1 MLPPIECS
9 LAAPAA
15 SGPRLIKPR
24 ELREAGGGEAIW
36 EVLTAASAGDVKAL
50 RAALRRDPNL
60 ANAEYWYM
68 PPLHFAV
75 REGHLDAVRLLVA
88 AGADLTH
95 RNALYGN
102 DTLLQIA
109 EDRGHDQVAD
119 YLRREL
125 SRWLASAGTRHPIH
139 AALAAGDASAVE
151 RLLDANQEL
160 ADRGDHLGRRPLH
173 YAVEAGRR
181 DLVDL
186 LLDAGAGVDAPG
198 FGGDDRLGGSG
209 FRPVVLALWHNPYWG
224 QRNDYAMARHLLVR
238 GAEYSITVAAAL
250 GDEARVEELLSGAAA
265 TANRP
270 EACGKRALSAAAER
284 GHEHIVRRLL
294 DAGADPNLS
303 EGRNCPRGFAL
314 WAAARHGHCA
324 IAELL
329 LGAGADPNAEVESSG
344 TPTSAAED
352 ADLRALLYRF
362 GGRLGLAA
370 HFHRGATD
378 TIAALL
384 DTQPAMFDEAAAE
397 MGFTH
402 CVAAGHEG
410 LLRLLLARGLR
421 VPPEVTYCQTYLW
434 RSLPLARL
442 LLEHGMDPD
451 LPNWQQIRPLH
462 HQAGS
467 GDVAAARLFLEFG
480 ADPDAVDEEF
490 RSTPLGW
497 AARCGQREFVQFL
510 LALRGPD
517 EPAAVPPWAR
527 ARAWAERRGHHE
539 VATLLASAEA

>member
-1 MLPPIECS
+1 MTE
-9 LAAPAA
+9 
-15 SGPRLIKPR
+15 PRLIKPR
-24 ELREAGGGEAIW
+24 ELESSAAAATW
-36 EVLTAASAGDVKAL
+36 DVLTAARAGNV
-50 RAALRRDPNL
+50 AALRDALQRDPAL
-60 ANAEYWYM
+60 ACAEYWYM

-75 REGHLDAVRLLVA
+75 REGHLEAVRLLVA

-102 DTLLQIA
+102 DTLVQMA
-109 EDRGHDQVAD
+109 DDRGHDQVAR
-119 YLRREL
+119 YLRRVL
-125 SRWLASAGTRHPIH
+125 RRRLASAGTRHAIH
-139 AALAAGDASAVE
+139 AALAAGDTSAVK
-151 RLLDANQEL
+151 RLLDADPRL
-160 ADRGDHLGRRPLH
+160 ANRGDHLGRRPLH

-181 DLVDL
+181 DHVDL
-186 LLDAGAGVDAPG
+186 LLDAGAGIDTPG
-198 FGGDDRLGGSG
+198 FGGDDRIGGSG
-209 FRPVVLALWHNPYWG
+209 FRPVVLALWHNPYWR
-224 QRNDYAMARHLLVR
+224 QRNDDAMARHLLAR

-250 GDEARVEELLSGAAA
+250 GDESRAKELLGGGRESA
-265 TANRP
+265 TRP

-284 GHEHIVRRLL
+284 GHEQIVRLLL
-294 DAGADPNLS
+294 DAGADPNLP

-314 WAAARHGHCA
+314 WAAARHGHRA

-329 LGAGADPNAEVESSG
+329 LAVGADPNAEVESSG
-344 TPTSAAED
+344 TPTSAAEG
-352 ADLRALLYRF
+352 ADLRALLYRH

-384 DTQPAMFDEAAAE
+384 DARPAMFDAEAAE
-397 MGFTH
+397 LGFTH

-421 VPPEVTYCQTYLW
+421 VPPMVTYCQTYLW

-442 LLEHGMDPD
+442 LLEHGMDPG

-462 HQAGS
+462 HQAGA
-467 GDVAAARLFLEFG
+467 GDLAAARLFLEFG

-497 AARCGQREFVQFL
+497 AARRGQREFVQFL
-510 LALRGPD
+510 VERRGPS
-517 EPAAVPPWAR
+517 EPASVPAWAR
-527 ARAWAERRGHHE
+527 ARSWAQRRGHHDI
-539 VATLLASAEA
+539 AALLADAEK

>member
-1 MLPPIECS
+1 MWTPSRTGCR
-9 LAAPAA
+9 AAVTEP
-15 SGPRLIKPR
+15 GLIKPR
-24 ELREAGGGEAIW
+24 ELAGPGEATW
-36 EVLTAASAGDVKAL
+36 DMLTAARAGDV
-50 RAALRRDPNL
+50 AALKGALERDPTL
-60 ANAEYWYM
+60 VGAGYWYM

-102 DTLLQIA
+102 DTLLQMA
-109 EDRGHDQVAD
+109 VDRGHERVAD

-125 SRWLASAGTRHPIH
+125 SSRLASAGSRHPIH
-139 AALAAGDASAVE
+139 AALAAGDMAAVE
-151 RLLDANQEL
+151 RLLGADRRLAN
-160 ADRGDHLGRRPLH
+160 RGDHLGRRPLH

-186 LLDAGAGVDAPG
+186 LLDAGADIDTPG
-198 FGGDDRLGGSG
+198 FGGDDRIGGSG
-209 FRPVVLALWHNPYWG
+209 FRPLVLALWHNPYWQ
-224 QRNDYAMARHLLVR
+224 QRNDYAMARHLLDR
-238 GAEYSITVAAAL
+238 GAAYSITVAAAL
-250 GDEARVEELLSGAAA
+250 GDEARVEELLDGGGEA
-265 TANRP
+265 ANRS
-270 EACGKRALSAAAER
+270 EACGKRPLSAAAER
-284 GHEHIVRRLL
+284 GQKHIVRLL
-294 DAGADPNLS
+294 LQAGADPNLP
-303 EGRNCPRGFAL
+303 EGPNCPRGFAL
-314 WAAARHGHCA
+314 WGAARHGQHA

-329 LGAGADPNAEVESSG
+329 LAAGADANAEVESSG

-352 ADLRALLYRF
+352 ADLRALLYRY

-384 DTQPAMFDEAAAE
+384 DAQPAMFDAAAAE
-397 MGFTH
+397 LGFTH
-402 CVAAGHEG
+402 CVASGLDG

-421 VPPEVTYCQTYLW
+421 VPPMVTYCQTYLW

-462 HQAGS
+462 HQAGR
-467 GDVAAARLFLEFG
+467 GEIAAARLFLEFG

-497 AARCGQREFVQFL
+497 AARRGQREFVQFL
-510 LALRGPD
+510 LARRGPG
-517 EPAAVPPWAR
+517 EPATVPAWAR
-527 ARAWAERRGHHE
+527 ARAWAQRRGHHE
-539 VATLLASAEA
+539 IAALLAAAEG

>member
-1 MLPPIECS
+1 M
-9 LAAPAA
+9 
-15 SGPRLIKPR
+15 
-24 ELREAGGGEAIW
+24 
-36 EVLTAASAGDVKAL
+36 LTAARAGDV
-50 RAALRRDPNL
+50 AALSAALERDPTL
-60 ANAEYWYM
+60 VGAGFWYM

-102 DTLLQIA
+102 DTLLQMA
-109 EDRGHDQVAD
+109 VDRGHERVAD

-125 SRWLASAGTRHPIH
+125 RSRLASAGSRHPIH
-139 AALAAGDASAVE
+139 AALAAGDMAAVE
-151 RLLDANQEL
+151 RLLGADRPLAN
-160 ADRGDHLGRRPLH
+160 RGDHLGRRPLH

-186 LLDAGAGVDAPG
+186 LLG
-198 FGGDDRLGGSG
+198 
-209 FRPVVLALWHNPYWG
+209 
-224 QRNDYAMARHLLVR
+224 
-238 GAEYSITVAAAL
+238 
-250 GDEARVEELLSGAAA
+250 
-265 TANRP
+265 
-270 EACGKRALSAAAER
+270 
-284 GHEHIVRRLL
+284 
-294 DAGADPNLS
+294 AGADPNLP
-303 EGRNCPRGFAL
+303 EGPNSPRGFAL
-314 WAAARHGHCA
+314 WGAARHGRRA

-329 LGAGADPNAEVESSG
+329 LAAGADANAEVESSG

-352 ADLRALLYRF
+352 ADLRAVLYRF

-370 HFHRGATD
+370 HFHQGATD

-384 DTQPAMFDEAAAE
+384 DAQPAMFDAAAAE
-397 MGFTH
+397 LGFTH
-402 CVAAGHEG
+402 CVASGHEG

-421 VPPEVTYCQTYLW
+421 VPPMVTYCQTYLW

-462 HQAGS
+462 HQAGR
-467 GDVAAARLFLEFG
+467 GDIAAARLFLEFG

-497 AARCGQREFVQFL
+497 AARRGQREFVQFL
-510 LALRGPD
+510 LARRGPG
-517 EPAAVPPWAR
+517 EPASVPAR
-527 ARAWAERRGHHE
+527 ARAPAWAQRRGHRE
-539 VATLLASAEA
+539 IAALLAAAEI

>member
-1 MLPPIECS
+1 M
-9 LAAPAA
+9 PAA
-15 SGPRLIKPR
+15 SEPRLSKPR
-24 ELREAGGGEAIW
+24 ELEGDRGIAIW
-36 EVLTAASAGDVKAL
+36 EVLTAARNGDVAAL
-50 RAALRRDPNL
+50 RAALERDPTL
-60 ANAEYWYM
+60 VSAAYWYM

-75 REGHLDAVRLLVA
+75 REGHLEAVRLLVD

-102 DTLLQIA
+102 DTLLQMA
-109 EDRGHDQVAD
+109 VDRGHEQVAD

-125 SRWLASAGTRHPIH
+125 RRRLASAGTRHPIH
-139 AALAAGDASAVE
+139 AALAAGDAPAVE
-151 RLLDANQEL
+151 RLLNTDRRLAN
-160 ADRGDHLGRRPLH
+160 RGDHLGRRPLH
-173 YAVEAGRR
+173 YAVQAGRR

-186 LLDAGAGVDAPG
+186 LLAAGAAIDAPG
-198 FGGDDRLGGSG
+198 FGGDDRIGGSG

-224 QRNDYAMARHLLVR
+224 LRNDYAMTRHLLAR
-238 GAEYSITVAAAL
+238 GAGFSITVAAAL
-250 GDEARVEELLSGAAA
+250 GDAARVQELLVGGAEA
-265 TANRP
+265 ANRS

-284 GHEHIVRRLL
+284 GHEHVVRRLL
-294 DAGADPNLS
+294 EAGADPNLS
-303 EGRNCPRGFAL
+303 EGPNCPRGHAL
-314 WAAARHGHCA
+314 WAACRHGHRA

-329 LGAGADPNAEVESSG
+329 LAAGADPNAEVESSG

-352 ADLRALLYRF
+352 ADLRALLYRH

-370 HFHRGATD
+370 HFHRGSAD

-384 DTQPAMFDEAAAE
+384 DARPAMFDAEAAE
-397 MGFTH
+397 VGFTH

-421 VPPEVTYCQTYLW
+421 VPPVVTYCQTYLW

-451 LPNWQQIRPLH
+451 LPNWQRIRPLH

-467 GDVAAARLFLEFG
+467 GDVDAARLFLEFG

-490 RSTPLGW
+490 RSTQLGW
-497 AARCGQREFVQFL
+497 AARRGQREFVHFL
-510 LALRGPD
+510 LASRGSG
-517 EPAAVPPWAR
+517 EPASVPGWAR
-527 ARAWAERRGHHE
+527 ARAWAQRRGHE
-539 VATLLASAEA
+539 EIASLLATAGG

>member
-1 MLPPIECS
+1 MS
-9 LAAPAA
+9 AMTAA
-15 SGPRLIKPR
+15 SAPRLTKPR
-24 ELREAGGGEAIW
+24 ELRDAGRGEMIW
-36 EVLTAASAGDVKAL
+36 EVLTAAGAGDVEAL
-50 RAALRRDPNL
+50 RAALDRDPTL

-75 REGHLDAVRLLVA
+75 REGHLEAVRLLVA

-102 DTLLQIA
+102 DTLLQMA
-109 EDRGHDQVAD
+109 EDRGHDQVAG

-125 SRWLASAGTRHPIH
+125 RRRLTSTGTRHAVH
-139 AALAAGDASAVE
+139 AALAAADASAVE
-151 RLLDANQEL
+151 RLLDADQGL
-160 ADRGDHLGRRPLH
+160 ANRGDHLGRRPLH
-173 YAVEAGRR
+173 YAVEAGSR

-186 LLDAGAGVDAPG
+186 LLDAGAEIDTPG
-198 FGGDDRLGGSG
+198 FGGDDRIGGGG

-224 QRNDYAMARHLLVR
+224 QRNDYAMARYLLDR
-238 GAEYSITVAAAL
+238 GADHSITVAAAL
-250 GDEARVEELLSGAAA
+250 GDQGRVEELLRSDGES
-265 TANRP
+265 ANRS
-270 EACGKRALSAAAER
+270 EACGKRPLSAAAER
-284 GHEHIVRRLL
+284 GHGDIVRQLL
-294 DAGADPNLS
+294 EAGADPNVA

-314 WAAARHGHCA
+314 WAAARHGHRA

-329 LGAGADPNAEVESSG
+329 LAAGADPNAEVESSG

-352 ADLRALLYRF
+352 ADLRTLLYRF

-384 DTQPAMFDEAAAE
+384 DAQPAMFDEAAAE

-402 CVAAGHEG
+402 CVSSGHEG

-421 VPPEVTYCQTYLW
+421 VPPVVTYCQTYLW

-442 LLEHGMDPD
+442 VLEHGMDPD

-467 GDVAAARLFLEFG
+467 GDIAAARLFLEFG

-510 LALRGPD
+510 LDLRGPA
-517 EPAAVPPWAR
+517 EPAAVP
-527 ARAWAERRGHHE
+527 AWAHANAWAHRRGHRE
-539 VATLLASAEA
+539 IAALLADAET

>member
-1 MLPPIECS
+1 M
-9 LAAPAA
+9 PAGDA
-15 SGPRLIKPR
+15 PRLSRPR
-24 ELREAGGGEAIW
+24 ELQQAGRGAATW
-36 EVLTAASAGDVKAL
+36 EMLTAARAGDVEAL
-50 RAALRRDPNL
+50 SAALERDPTL
-60 ANAEYWYM
+60 ANASYWYM

-75 REGHLDAVRLLVA
+75 REGHLEAVRPLLD
-88 AGADLTH
+88 AGADITH

-102 DTLLQIA
+102 DTLLQMA
-109 EDRGHDQVAD
+109 EDRGHDQVAG

-125 SRWLASAGTRHPIH
+125 RRRLASAGARHPVH
-139 AALAAGDASAVE
+139 AALAAGDAPAVI
-151 RLLDANQEL
+151 RLLDADRRL

-173 YAVEAGRR
+173 YAVQAGRR

-186 LLDAGAGVDAPG
+186 LLDAGAGVDATG
-198 FGGDDRLGGSG
+198 FGGDDRIGGSG
-209 FRPVVLALWHNPYWG
+209 FRSVVLALWHNPYWG
-224 QRNDYAMARHLLVR
+224 QRNDYAMAHHLLHR
-238 GAEYSITVAAAL
+238 GAEYSITIAAAL
-250 GDEARVEELLSGAAA
+250 GDQGRVDELLRSDGES
-265 TANRP
+265 ANRP
-270 EACGKRALSAAAER
+270 EACGKRPLSAAAER
-284 GHEHIVRRLL
+284 GHEQIVRLLL
-294 DAGADPNLS
+294 DAGADPNLR
-303 EGRNCPRGFAL
+303 EGPNCPRGYAL
-314 WAAARHGHCA
+314 WAAARHGHRA

-329 LGAGADPNAEVESSG
+329 LAAGADPNAEVESSG

-352 ADLRALLYRF
+352 AGLRALLYRH

-384 DTQPAMFDEAAAE
+384 DAQPAMFDEAAAE
-397 MGFTH
+397 LGFTH

-421 VPPEVTYCQTYLW
+421 VPPMVTYCQTYLW
-434 RSLPLARL
+434 RSVPLARL

-467 GDVAAARLFLEFG
+467 GDIAAARLFLEFG
-480 ADPDAVDEEF
+480 ADPTAVDEEF

-510 LALRGPD
+510 LDRFGAA
-517 EPAAVPPWAR
+517 EPADVPPWAR
-527 ARAWAERRGHHE
+527 ARTWAERRGHHQ
-539 VATLLASAEA
+539 VAALLAGKEA